1 MKKFF
6 AEFKKFISRGNVM
19 DMAVGMII
27 GGAFTS
33 IVTALANGI
42 LKPLINFAIYK
53 CLGGNSLDDAYTFL
67 VRSFQDVDGVKTL
80 DLANSI
86 YIDWGAFIAAI
97 INFLLIA
104 IVLFLIVKV
113 FNSVKDSQN
122 MLSDVTKRAEMK
134 KEKGLKL
141 SKREQ
146 QALDNKAKALAEQ
159 AEAEKKAQ
167 EEANKPDPVIILLQ
181 EIRDQLKTK

>member
-27 GGAFTS
+27 GGAFTT

-53 CLGGNSLDDAYTFL
+53 CLGGNSLDDAFTFL
-67 VRSFQDVDGVKTL
+67 VRSFQEDGTL

-104 IVLFLIVKV
+104 LVLFLIVKV

-146 QALDNKAKALAEQ
+146 QALDNKAKVLAEQ
-159 AEAEKKAQ
+159 EEAERKAL
-167 EEANKPDPVIILLQ
+167 EEANKPDPVIVLLQ

>member
-27 GGAFTS
+27 GGAFTT

-53 CLGGNSLDDAYTFL
+53 CLGGNSLDDAFTFL
-67 VRSFQDVDGVKTL
+67 VRSFQEDGTL

-104 IVLFLIVKV
+104 LVLFLIVKV

-134 KEKGLKL
+134 KDKGLKL

-146 QALDNKAKALAEQ
+146 QALDNKAKVLAEQ
-159 AEAEKKAQ
+159 EEAERKAS
-167 EEANKPDPVIILLQ
+167 EEANKPDPVIVLLQ

>member
-27 GGAFTS
+27 GGAFTA

-53 CLGGNSLDDAYTFL
+53 CLGGNSLDDAFTFL
-67 VRSFQDVDGVKTL
+67 VRSFQEDGTL

-104 IVLFLIVKV
+104 LVLFLIVKA

-159 AEAEKKAQ
+159 EEAERKAQ
-167 EEANKPDPVIILLQ
+167 EEANKPDPVIVLLQ

>member
-27 GGAFTS
+27 GGAFTA

-53 CLGGNSLDDAYTFL
+53 CLGGNSLDDAFTFL
-67 VRSFQDVDGVKTL
+67 VRSFQEDGTL

-86 YIDWGAFIAAI
+86 YIDWGAFVAAI

-104 IVLFLIVKV
+104 LVLFLIVKA

-159 AEAEKKAQ
+159 EEAERKAQ
-167 EEANKPDPVIILLQ
+167 EEANKPDPVIVLLQ